1 MLGTLVDWKAA
12 FPRQDHTLGIK
23 SFIRNGVRAS
33 LIPILASFFEGRSM
47 RVAWRGKLSSEK
59 QLPGGGAQGSTWGVL
74 EYLSQSNN
82 NADNVPES
90 DRAKY
95 MDDLTILEV
104 INLANVGL
112 ASVNIKSQVPSN
124 IPVHNQ
130 FIPCENLKTQKY
142 LEDINNWTEENKMM
156 INQKKTL
163 NIQFNFTKNK
173 QFFSDIV
180 LKEEKL
186 KTVNQTKLL
195 GTIITDEL
203 KWDENTKY
211 IIRKANQKMRMLHK
225 FSKFTKNKS
234 HIMHIFKSQ
243 VRSVLEYCSTVWHSS
258 LTRSDS
264 KDIER
269 IQKAAVKIIMGKNYE
284 GYSKSLKFLNL
295 DSLYERRE
303 NGALKFAKKSVM
315 NEKFSSFFPKNPE
328 GHIMRTR
335 FSDRYKVNKANT
347 ERYRRS
353 AVPYLQRLLNQDHQR
368 QKKILNTLMLQ
379 VNNDVS

>member
-1 MLGTLVDWKAA
+1 
-12 FPRQDHTLGIK
+12 
-23 SFIRNGVRAS
+23 
-33 LIPILASFFEGRSM
+33 
-47 RVAWRGKLSSEK
+47 
-59 QLPGGGAQGSTWGVL
+59 
-74 EYLSQSNN
+74 
-82 NADNVPES
+82 
-90 DRAKY
+90 
-95 MDDLTILEV
+95 
-104 INLANVGL
+104 
-112 ASVNIKSQVPSN
+112 
-124 IPVHNQ
+124 
-130 FIPCENLKTQKY
+130 
-142 LEDINNWTEENKMM
+142 MM
-156 INQKKTL
+156 INQKKTF
-163 NIQFNFTKNK
+163 NIQFNFTKEK
-173 QFFSDIV
+173 QFTTDIV
-180 LKEEKL
+180 LKKEKL
-186 KTVNQTKLL
+186 QTVSQTKLL
-195 GTIITDEL
+195 GTIITDGL

-211 IIRKANQKMRMLHK
+211 IVKKANQKMRMLHK

-258 LTRSDS
+258 LTESDS

-269 IQKAAVKIIMGKNYE
+269 IQKAAVKLIMGKNYQ
-284 GYSKSLKFLNL
+284 GYSDSLNFLKL
-295 DSLYERRE
+295 DSLHERRKK
-303 NGALKFAKKSVM
+303 NALKFAKKSVM